1 MRHLLNKILI
11 PVFGLALVATS
22 CSDWTELEP
31 KYAKDLTQTDRPE
44 EYYEALRA
52 YKQSDHAV
60 AFGWYGNATG
70 IGVSLENCLAGLPDS
85 VDFVSLWGGWKGMTP
100 EVQKDL
106 KFVQTVKGTKALAC
120 CIIMEMGDQITPEE
134 HNATREDRHRF
145 WGWVDGD
152 EEAIK
157 ASIVRFANAFADTID
172 KYNLDGFDLD
182 WEPSYAQPFETNK
195 EMCKNGRIKIFLQTL
210 IERGLGARA
219 GKGKL
224 LVIDG
229 EPEHSEIPAE
239 MGKDFNYFIGQAYGS
254 WGDSDLDG
262 RLSRI
267 IAHYKDELTPEECA
281 KKFIVCENF
290 ENYAQTGGVSGYYD
304 RDGNG
309 PYQSL
314 EGMARWKPKYQ
325 DQIFSRSGGV
335 GTFHME
341 YEYTVSGMPGNYP
354 FLRKAIQIMNPS
366 K

>member
-1 MRHLLNKILI
+1 MKSLLNKIII
-11 PVFGLALVATS
+11 PFFGLGLMITA

-31 KYAKDLTQTDRPE
+31 KYAKDLTQTDKSE

-100 EVQKDL
+100 EVQRDL
-106 KFVQTVKGTKALAC
+106 KYVQTVKGTKALAC

-134 HNATREDRHRF
+134 YNATREDRHKF

-157 ASIVRFANAFADTID
+157 ASIVKFANAFADTID

-182 WEPSYAQPFETNK
+182 WEPSYDQPFETNK
-195 EMCKNGRIKIFLQTL
+195 EMCKNGRIAIFLQTL
-210 IERGLGARA
+210 IDRGMGARA

-229 EPEHSEIPAE
+229 EPEHSEIPAD
-239 MGKDFNYFIGQAYGS
+239 MGKDFNYFIGQAYS
-254 WGDSDLDG
+254 
-262 RLSRI
+262 
-267 IAHYKDELTPEECA
+267 
-281 KKFIVCENF
+281 
-290 ENYAQTGGVSGYYD
+290 
-304 RDGNG
+304 
-309 PYQSL
+309 
-314 EGMARWKPKYQ
+314 
-325 DQIFSRSGGV
+325 
-335 GTFHME
+335 
-341 YEYTVSGMPGNYP
+341 
-354 FLRKAIQIMNPS
+354 
-366 K
+366 